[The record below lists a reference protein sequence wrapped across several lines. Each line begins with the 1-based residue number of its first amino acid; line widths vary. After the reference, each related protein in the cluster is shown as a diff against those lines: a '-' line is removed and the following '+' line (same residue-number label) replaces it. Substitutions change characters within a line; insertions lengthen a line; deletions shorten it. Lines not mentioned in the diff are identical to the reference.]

1 MRALSRVGVSLP
13 LILVSRIADQH
24 LWNTFDPGIASSV
37 TGCVKM
43 YENRWFDNVGA
54 TKADQAAPAAPNSD
68 ADDTPSKMA
77 DGSMWPRIR
86 KLLPAMTTV
95 SAWGSRRSRRAAG
108 TVLAWL

>member
-1 MRALSRVGVSLP
+1 MGQWCKGWA
-13 LILVSRIADQH
+13 ILCTI
-24 LWNTFDPGIASSV
+24 V

-43 YENRWFDNVGA
+43 YENRWFENVGA
-54 TKADQAAPAAPNSD
+54 TKAEQASSASPNSD

-108 TVLAWL
+108 TVLAWLNIVGHS